1 MGKETVC
8 RVEESLHP
16 KKSPLETINNIFNP
30 MEKVEKQIDVLN
42 TKISAVYDIVSKLS
56 MTTGCE
62 S

>member
-8 RVEESLHP
+8 RVEESLRP
-16 KKSPLETINNIFNP
+16 KISALEAINNIFNP
-30 MEKVEKQIDVLN
+30 MEKVEEQNAALN

-56 MTTGCE
+56 MTTDCE

>member
-1 MGKETVC
+1 MC

-16 KKSPLETINNIFNP
+16 KKSAIETINDIFNP
-30 MEKVEKQIDVLN
+30 IENVEKEIPELN